1 MEIKTYSN
9 RILLRMRLNVSGV
22 TIIYEANSFS
32 VIRLGKLGHLCR
44 SSLYLFSGVSLYAEM
59 ILFHATYNS
68 SSAKILPCCCVSIFE
83 L

>member
-32 VIRLGKLGHLCR
+32 VIRLGKL
-44 SSLYLFSGVSLYAEM
+44 
-59 ILFHATYNS
+59 
-68 SSAKILPCCCVSIFE
+68 
-83 L
+83 